1 MISSIYFS
9 IITIIWTDAWSAHI
23 LSSARLK
30 LIEDS
35 LQISLAF
42 WHLAKWTLPANNN
55 NTNNNNTHNNID
67 IYCDANAGEVSCLAA
82 PQNDRRRQS
91 AASHQRERAEPQEPR
106 TKSLENPQNDFVAP
120 WVTLHIDPLLGRRP
134 GQVGSPLPLLETRWH
149 VNWQQVSCGLLAT
162 FAFDIL

>member
-1 MISSIYFS
+1 MFVNIFRTKISMISAIYFS
-9 IITIIWTDAWSAHI
+9 IITIILTDTWSAHI

-106 TKSLENPQNDFVAP
+106 TKSLENPQNDFVVSHPAFS
-120 WVTLHIDPLLGRRP
+120 DPLLGRRP
-134 GQVGSPLPLLETRWH
+134 GQVGSPLPPSRNE
-149 VNWQQVSCGLLAT
+149 VAC
-162 FAFDIL
+162 